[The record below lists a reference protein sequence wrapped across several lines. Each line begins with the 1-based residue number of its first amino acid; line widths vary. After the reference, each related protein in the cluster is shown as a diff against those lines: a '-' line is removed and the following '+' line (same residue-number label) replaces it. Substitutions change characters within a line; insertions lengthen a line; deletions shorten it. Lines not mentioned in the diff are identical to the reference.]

1 MTAINAEVTKNPNE
15 NTSNLLR
22 RFTRR
27 VQGSGVLFK
36 SRKIRF
42 HTRKLSTA
50 GKKDQ
55 ALKRLRKTEE
65 YDRLRK
71 LGKIPS

>member
-1 MTAINAEVTKNPNE
+1 MTAINAEVSKNPNE
-15 NTSNLLR
+15 NTVNLMR
-22 RFTRR
+22 RFKRR

-42 HTRKLSTA
+42 HVRPLSKA
-50 GKKDQ
+50 GKKTQ
-55 ALKRLRKTEE
+55 ALKRLRKMEKME
-65 YDRLRK
+65 HLRK